1 MRLIGSFNTE
11 KHALRFWSYIKKQGV
26 ESSLEKADSPKEANW
41 EVWIAE
47 EDQVDSAF
55 SFLNEFQANP
65 EDQKYEVSSQIEK
78 DAKTRKP
85 SKNRGFR
92 EFNLRDKWQR
102 TDRSAGTM
110 TLSLIIT
117 CVAVFLLSGMGKNT
131 ELVGGFFISE
141 KVDGQLSEFLS
152 GEIWRVF
159 TPIFLHF
166 NFLHILFN
174 MFWFWLHDLGG
185 QIEKRKGPKFFISFI
200 LLIALVSN
208 LTQFTLTGPAFG
220 GMSGVVYGLFGYVW
234 VKTRLDPA
242 DGFRL
247 DPMVAMI
254 MFGFFLI
261 CFTGVF
267 GGIANW
273 AHAGGLAVG
282 LAWGYGSAYRWNQGR
297 K

>member
-1 MRLIGSFNTE
+1 MRRVGDFNTE
-11 KHALRFWSYIKKQGV
+11 KQALRFWSYLKNQGI
-26 ESSLEKADSPKEANW
+26 ESSLEEGEGSQNSGW
-41 EVWIAE
+41 EIWVAE
-47 EDQVDSAF
+47 EDQVSSAF
-55 SFLNEFQANP
+55 AFFEEFQANP
-65 EDQKYEVSSQIEK
+65 EDHKYISTSQKEKEV
-78 DAKTRKP
+78 KP
-85 SKNRGFR
+85 THPTGSRGFKQ
-92 EFNLRDKWQR
+92 FNLRDKWQR
-102 TDRSAGTM
+102 GDRYPGTM

-117 CVAVFLLSGMGKNT
+117 CVAVFLLSGMGRNT

-141 KVDGQLSEFLS
+141 KVNGELSEFLA

-174 MFWFWLHDLGG
+174 MYWLHELGS
-185 QIEKRKGPKFFISFI
+185 QIERKKGPKFFISFI

-208 LTQFTLTGPAFG
+208 LVQFILTGPAFG

-261 CFTGVF
+261 CFTGIF

-282 LAWGYGSAYRWNQGR
+282 LSWGYGSAYRWNHGR

>member
-1 MRLIGSFNTE
+1 MRRIVEFGTE
-11 KHALRFWSYIKKQGV
+11 NHALRFWSFLKQEGI
-26 ESSLEKADSPKEANW
+26 ESSLEKVDGDKKGHCEIWVAD
-41 EVWIAE
+41 
-47 EDQVDSAF
+47 EDQVGLALTC
-55 SFLNEFQANP
+55 LNEFNSNP
-65 EDQKYEVSSQIEK
+65 DDPKYSSVP
-78 DAKTRKP
+78 RKEIKEASGTQS
-85 SKNRGFR
+85 SKRRFR
-92 EFNLRDKWQR
+92 EFNLRDKWQS
-102 TDRSAGTM
+102 TERSPGTI

-141 KVDGQLSEFLS
+141 KVDGQLSELFS

-174 MFWFWLHDLGG
+174 MFWLNDLGG

-200 LLIALVSN
+200 LILALVSN
-208 LTQFTLTGPAFG
+208 LTQFVLSGPAFG

-247 DPMVAMI
+247 DPMIAMI
-254 MFGFFLI
+254 MFGFFLL
-261 CFTGVF
+261 CFTGLF

-273 AHAGGLAVG
+273 AHAGGLTVG
-282 LAWGYGSAYRWNQGR
+282 IVWGYASAFRWNQGR
-297 K
+297 G

>member
-11 KHALRFWSYIKKQGV
+11 KHALRFWSYIKKQGI
-26 ESSLEKADSPKEANW
+26 ESSLEKADSPKEVNW

-55 SFLNEFQANP
+55 SFLSEFQADP

-78 DAKTRKP
+78 DAKTKNP
-85 SKNRGFR
+85 SRNRGFR

-174 MFWFWLHDLGG
+174 MFWLHDLGG

>member
-1 MRLIGSFNTE
+1 MRRVAEFTQEN
-11 KHALRFWSYIKKQGV
+11 HALRFWSYLKTKGI
-26 ESSLEKADSPKEANW
+26 ESSLERTVSDSTETCEIW
-41 EVWIAE
+41 VAE
-47 EDQVDSAF
+47 EDQVGLAISYVEDFNSNPTDPKF
-55 SFLNEFQANP
+55 SSTKKNIPDTE
-65 EDQKYEVSSQIEK
+65 
-78 DAKTRKP
+78 P
-85 SKNRGFR
+85 SPNSKKRRFV
-92 EFNLRDKWQR
+92 EFNLRDKWKDG
-102 TDRSAGTM
+102 DRNQGAI

-117 CVAVFLLSGMGKNT
+117 CVAVFLISGMGQNT

-141 KVDGQLSEFLS
+141 KLDGQLSEFSS
-152 GEIWRVF
+152 GEIWRLF

-174 MFWFWLHDLGG
+174 MFWLYDLGS
-185 QIEKRKGPKFFISFI
+185 QIEKRKGSKFFVTFI
-200 LLIALVSN
+200 LLLALASN
-208 LTQFTLTGPAFG
+208 LTQFVLSGPAFG

-261 CFTGVF
+261 SFTGVF

-273 AHAGGLAVG
+273 AHTGGLAIG
-282 LAWGYGSAYRWNQGR
+282 LAWGYGSAYRWNHR
-297 K
+297 

>member
-1 MRLIGSFNTE
+1 MRCVAEFGTE
-11 KHALRFWSYIKKQGV
+11 NHALRFWNFLKHKGI
-26 ESSLEKADSPKEANW
+26 ESSLEKGDADSNGSCQIW
-41 EVWIAE
+41 VVE
-47 EDQVDSAF
+47 EDQVSLAF
-55 SFLNEFQANP
+55 SYLNDFKSNP
-65 EDQKYEVSSQIEK
+65 DDPQFCNVSKKDHRTEVS
-78 DAKTRKP
+78 AKK
-85 SKNRGFR
+85 SGFR
-92 EFNLRDKWQR
+92 EFNLREKWQR
-102 TDRSAGTM
+102 TDRSPGTM

-131 ELVGGFFISE
+131 EMVGGFFISE
-141 KVDGQLSEFLS
+141 KLDGQLSEVFS
-152 GEIWRVF
+152 GEIWRLF

-166 NFLHILFN
+166 NFLHVLFN
-174 MFWFWLHDLGG
+174 MFWLHDLGG
-185 QIEKRKGPKFFISFI
+185 QIEKRKGPKFLISF
-200 LLIALVSN
+200 LLIIALVSN
-208 LTQFTLTGPAFG
+208 LAQFVLSGPAFG

-254 MFGFFLI
+254 MFGFFLV

-282 LAWGYGSAYRWNQGR
+282 IAWGYASAFRWNQG
-297 K
+297 KG

>member
-11 KHALRFWSYIKKQGV
+11 KHALRFWSYIKKQGI
-26 ESSLEKADSPKEANW
+26 ESSLEKADSPKEVNW

-55 SFLNEFQANP
+55 SFLSEFQADP
-65 EDQKYEVSSQIEK
+65 EDKKYEVSSQIEK
-78 DAKTRKP
+78 DAKTKNP
-85 SKNRGFR
+85 SRNRGFR

-131 ELVGGFFISE
+131 ELVGGFFISDPV

-174 MFWFWLHDLGG
+174 MFWLHDLGG

>member
-11 KHALRFWSYIKKQGV
+11 KHALRFWSYIKKQGI
-26 ESSLEKADSPKEANW
+26 ESSLEKADSPKEVNW

-55 SFLNEFQANP
+55 SFLSEFKADP

-78 DAKTRKP
+78 DAKTRNP
-85 SKNRGFR
+85 AKNRGFR

-102 TDRSAGTM
+102 TDRSTGTM

-141 KVDGQLSEFLS
+141 KVDGQLSEFLN

-174 MFWFWLHDLGG
+174 MFWLHDLGG

>member
-11 KHALRFWSYIKKQGV
+11 KHALRFWSYIKKQGI
-26 ESSLEKADSPKEANW
+26 ESSLEKADSPKEVNW

-55 SFLNEFQANP
+55 SFLSEFQADP

-78 DAKTRKP
+78 DAKTKNP
-85 SKNRGFR
+85 SRNRGFR

-102 TDRSAGTM
+102 NERSAGTM

-141 KVDGQLSEFLS
+141 KVDGQLSEFLN
-152 GEIWRVF
+152 GEIWRVI

-174 MFWFWLHDLGG
+174 MFWLHDLGG

>member
-11 KHALRFWSYIKKQGV
+11 KHALRFWSYIKKKGI
-26 ESSLEKADSPKEANW
+26 ESSLEKADSPKEVNW

-55 SFLNEFQANP
+55 SFLSEFQADP
-65 EDQKYEVSSQIEK
+65 EDQKYEVSSQIK
-78 DAKTRKP
+78 DAKTKNP
-85 SKNRGFR
+85 SRNRGFR

-141 KVDGQLSEFLS
+141 KIDGQLSEFLN

-174 MFWFWLHDLGG
+174 MFWLHDLGG

>member
-11 KHALRFWSYIKKQGV
+11 KHALRFWSYIKKQGI
-26 ESSLEKADSPKEANW
+26 ESSLEKADSPKEVNW

-55 SFLNEFQANP
+55 SFLSEFQADP

-78 DAKTRKP
+78 DAKTKNP
-85 SKNRGFR
+85 SRNRGFR

-102 TDRSAGTM
+102 TERSAGTM

-141 KVDGQLSEFLS
+141 KVDGQLSEFLN

-166 NFLHILFN
+166 NFLHILQPCVRIN
-174 MFWFWLHDLGG
+174 CSIH
-185 QIEKRKGPKFFISFI
+185 QPK
-200 LLIALVSN
+200 
-208 LTQFTLTGPAFG
+208 
-220 GMSGVVYGLFGYVW
+220 
-234 VKTRLDPA
+234 
-242 DGFRL
+242 
-247 DPMVAMI
+247 
-254 MFGFFLI
+254 
-261 CFTGVF
+261 
-267 GGIANW
+267 
-273 AHAGGLAVG
+273 
-282 LAWGYGSAYRWNQGR
+282 
-297 K
+297 

>member
-1 MRLIGSFNTE
+1 MRRIAELNTE
-11 KHALRFWSYIKKQGV
+11 NQALRFWNFLKHKGI
-26 ESSLEKADSPKEANW
+26 ESTLEKVDSSKHNSCEIW
-41 EVWIAE
+41 VAE
-47 EDQVDSAF
+47 EDKVSLAF
-55 SFLNEFQANP
+55 SYFDEFKANP
-65 EDQKYEVSSQIEK
+65 DDPKFTSISKKENVVENASSK
-78 DAKTRKP
+78 
-85 SKNRGFR
+85 RGYK
-92 EFNLRDKWQR
+92 EFNLREKWHKL
-102 TDRSAGTM
+102 DRSPSTV

-117 CVAVFLLSGMGKNT
+117 CAAVFLLSGMGKNT

-141 KVDGQLSEFLS
+141 KLDGQLSEFLS

-174 MFWFWLHDLGG
+174 MFWLNDLGG
-185 QIEKRKGPKFFISFI
+185 QIEKRKGPKFFISF
-200 LLIALVSN
+200 LLVVALVSN
-208 LTQFTLTGPAFG
+208 LTQFLLSGPAFG

-247 DPMVAMI
+247 DPMIAMI
-254 MFGFFLI
+254 MFGFFFV

-282 LAWGYGSAYRWNQGR
+282 IAWGYASAFRWNQGR
-297 K
+297 G